1 MDDESAYHYGEHDP
15 KASSIVS
22 AADQGNM
29 SSTSSTTDVVVDTEG
44 MTELE
49 EHYPTTMG
57 TLCFYIIALAFIVT
71 ITIVAIRH
79 YCMYHHRVKLFSR
92 NDLRTFLIRYWTTLS
107 SSKKKNTNSN
117 NDNNGN
123 NDNDD
128 SSSRTIIENST
139 TPRSIS
145 STRGHAFESVLENTA
160 NATTTTATTTTQQ
173 QVHEDRLVAEQLQ
186 YQLNAEQRETERQT
200 KRKERQQWYEYYLQ
214 PYCMVS
220 NLKHDD
226 DDDAY
231 RE

>member
-1 MDDESAYHYGEHDP
+1 MDNESAYHYGEHDP

-79 YCMYHHRVKLFSR
+79 YCMYHHRVNLFSR
-92 NDLRTFLIRYWTTLS
+92 NDLRTFLIRYWTTFSL
-107 SSKKKNTNSN
+107 SKKKDTI
-117 NDNNGN
+117 NG
-123 NDNDD
+123 NDD

-160 NATTTTATTTTQQ
+160 NATTTTTTTTTTQQ

>member
-1 MDDESAYHYGEHDP
+1 MDDAFSYLRGEQNQ
-15 KASSIVS
+15 KSSIISSSDHEIDSS
-22 AADQGNM
+22 A
-29 SSTSSTTDVVVDTEG
+29 TEG
-44 MTELE
+44 MPEQE

-79 YCMYHHRVKLFSR
+79 YCMYHHGVNLFSR
-92 NDLRTFLIRYWTTLS
+92 NDLRTFLIRYWTTFS
-107 SSKKKNTNSN
+107 SSKKKDTNSN
-117 NDNNGN
+117 SNNGN
-123 NDNDD
+123 TDNDD
-128 SSSRTIIENST
+128 SSSRTMENST
-139 TPRSIS
+139 TTHSIS

-160 NATTTTATTTTQQ
+160 NATTTTTQQ

-226 DDDAY
+226 DDEDDNAY